1 MSLVYFLT
9 LPTLSIQYVTGVL
22 SDLVMSLL
30 KSHGQG
36 RESILCGEGL
46 AGSTRQQ
53 EPKDI
58 KKRRIKQTIRKN
70 GGMKNKAI
78 HYGR

>member
-1 MSLVYFLT
+1 V
-9 LPTLSIQYVTGVL
+9 
-22 SDLVMSLL
+22 SLL
-30 KSHGQG
+30 KSHGQR
-36 RESILCGEGL
+36 RESVLCGEGL

-58 KKRRIKQTIRKN
+58 KKRRIKQTIRRN

-78 HYGR
+78 QYGRKKSRHRQKNVRNFADL